1 MAHPQIH
8 RHETF
13 AFAASPS
20 KHPKAI
26 PYDML
31 DVEFTH
37 HGEDCTF
44 ETLLKRFAIEDKGSR
59 VIGEMIHDADLE
71 DDKFH
76 RQECFGLQRLFMGW
90 AKLGLTDREF
100 STKASPALTRCT
112 PAFANDDASN
122 GREEVCIYSTSKLCG
137 SVPLLGETWIHQLR
151 RTDWTDRDHADGAG
165 RKKKVD

>member
-1 MAHPQIH
+1 
-8 RHETF
+8 
-13 AFAASPS
+13 
-20 KHPKAI
+20 
-26 PYDML
+26 ML

-137 SVPLLGETWIHQLR
+137 SVPLLGETWRASRYKSRAVAPLAREATCRSSTRAESAI
-151 RTDWTDRDHADGAG
+151 G
-165 RKKKVD
+165 